1 MKTALVYSFEAKK
14 TSQVAKH
21 ISTAWGKDIEI
32 VNAEEISGK
41 DLTAYDLLV
50 VGAATWFDGE
60 LPDYWDEMV
69 PELEQEDFKG
79 KKVAIFGLGNQKEYS
94 ENFVDAIGLMADL
107 FETLGA
113 TVVGYTSTE
122 GYTFE
127 QSTAE
132 KDGKFCGLA
141 LDIENQASLTKE
153 RVAAWVKQ
161 IKEEVK

>member
-14 TSQVAKH
+14 TSQAAKH
-21 ISTAWGKDIEI
+21 IATGWGKDIES
-32 VNAEEISGK
+32 VNAEEVSGK
-41 DLTAYDLLV
+41 DLTQYDLLII
-50 VGAATWFDGE
+50 GAATWFDGE
-60 LPDYWDEMV
+60 LPAYWDEMV
-69 PELEQEDFKG
+69 PELEQQDFKG

-107 FETLGA
+107 FTTLGA
-113 TVVGYTSTE
+113 TVIGYTSTE

-127 QSTAE
+127 GSAAE

-161 IKEEVK
+161 LKAETK